1 LNRSE
6 KLAVWLEDRSAT
18 FLWES
23 KTPAGLICAY
33 HIQPGA
39 IILIHDM
46 GEGWEFYM
54 SPSKTVNIDKTLEA
68 ADAVLDED
76 TE

>member
-1 LNRSE
+1 
-6 KLAVWLEDRSAT
+6 
-18 FLWES
+18 
-23 KTPAGLICAY
+23 
-33 HIQPGA
+33 
-39 IILIHDM
+39 M
-46 GEGWEFYM
+46 GEGWGFYM